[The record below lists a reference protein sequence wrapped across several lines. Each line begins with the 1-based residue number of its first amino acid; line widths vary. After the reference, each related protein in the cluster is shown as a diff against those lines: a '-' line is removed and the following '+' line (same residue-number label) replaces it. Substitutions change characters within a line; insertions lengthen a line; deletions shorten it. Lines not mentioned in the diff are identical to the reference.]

1 MEKDI
6 NERLIEEHLADIEEM
21 GGKTSDIDLTG
32 TIEDVIE
39 RLEVRENEV
48 RDKYV
53 SEELMEIKI

>member
-6 NERLIEEHLADIEEM
+6 NERLIEEYLADIEEM

-32 TIEDVIE
+32 TIDDVIE
-39 RLEVRENEV
+39 RLEARENEV

-53 SEELMEIKI
+53 SEELMETKI